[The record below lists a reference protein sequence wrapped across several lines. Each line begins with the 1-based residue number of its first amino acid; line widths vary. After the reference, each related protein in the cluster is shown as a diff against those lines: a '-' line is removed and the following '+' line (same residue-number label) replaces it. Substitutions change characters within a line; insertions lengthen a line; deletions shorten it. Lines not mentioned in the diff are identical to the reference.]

1 MTDLQRL
8 VDQLV
13 AAGAWIAVFQLLLV
27 VVATFIALR
36 FARITVN
43 AALDRLFAREVA
55 EGTAQDVPQL
65 EVKRRRDT
73 LEGLIYRAVRILIL
87 IIAFLMLLQVLQLDI
102 GPAIAG
108 LGIVGLALSLGA
120 QHLVRDYVAGA
131 FVLIEN
137 QYSKGDIVAIAGV
150 TGMVEDVSLRRT
162 TLRDFDG
169 TVHYVPNGLIQ
180 TASNLTRTWA
190 GINIDVP
197 VPYGQD
203 VAQVSAVVDAAA
215 RRLAEDPE
223 WRGKVL
229 ETPKVARVERL
240 AEQGIVVKV
249 MGRVVPINRFAAAG
263 ALRGLILDEASRAGV
278 VLGWQPVGET
288 TSDDEAE
295 ADGEGSP
302 GQGGPGSAPHE
313 SDQATAMTIDPSIGT
328 HPAHTPPGT

>member
-8 VDQLV
+8 IDQLA
-13 AAGAWIAVFQLLLV
+13 AAGAWIVVFQIVLV
-27 VVATFIALR
+27 IVATFIALR
-36 FARITVN
+36 FAQVTVN
-43 AALDRLFAREVA
+43 AALNRLFAREVA
-55 EGTAQDVPQL
+55 EGTAQDVPRL
-65 EVKRRRDT
+65 EVERRRLT
-73 LEGLIYRAVRILIL
+73 LEGLTYRAVRVVIL
-87 IIAFLMLLQVLQLDI
+87 IIAFLMTLQVMRLDI

-131 FVLIEN
+131 FLLIEN

-150 TGMVEDVSLRRT
+150 TGVVEDVSLRRT

-203 VAQVSAVVDAAA
+203 VARVSAVVEAAA

-223 WRGKVL
+223 WSGKVL
-229 ETPKVARVERL
+229 ETPRVARVERL

-249 MGRVVPINRFAAAG
+249 VGRVVPLNRFAAAG
-263 ALRGLILDEASRAGV
+263 ALRGLIVEEATRAGIV
-278 VLGWQPVGET
+278 IGWRQVDEPA
-288 TSDDEAE
+288 SDGAAASDV
-295 ADGEGSP
+295 EGSP
-302 GQGGPGSAPHE
+302 GQAAARTSAHE
-313 SDQATAMTIDPSIGT
+313 SGPATVAATDPT
-328 HPAHTPPGT
+328 HSHSSTP